1 MFITLYLYGSMGV
14 ALLPTP
20 PPAKFNTPPHPST
33 NSSVFYHYKDHMNYN
48 QTTYTP
54 YVFKIRFVVQ
64 SCTKKKSEV
73 TERAFEGN

>member
-48 QTTYTP
+48 QTTYKHRMFLKFDLLFNLAQRKNP
-54 YVFKIRFVVQ
+54 K
-64 SCTKKKSEV
+64 
-73 TERAFEGN
+73 

>member
-14 ALLPTP
+14 ALPPT

-48 QTTYTP
+48 QTTISICCSILHKE
-54 YVFKIRFVVQ
+54 KIR
-64 SCTKKKSEV
+64 S
-73 TERAFEGN
+73 N